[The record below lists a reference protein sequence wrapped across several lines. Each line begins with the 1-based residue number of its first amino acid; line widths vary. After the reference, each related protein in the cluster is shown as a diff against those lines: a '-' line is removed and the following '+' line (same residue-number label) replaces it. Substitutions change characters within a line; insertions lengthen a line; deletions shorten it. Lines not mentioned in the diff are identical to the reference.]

1 MNNRYELKHNL
12 LIKRKQYCTFDI
24 VDSNNLSSMI
34 GTIDRMKAFCEIN
47 KWKK

>member
-1 MNNRYELKHNL
+1 MKENFL

-24 VDSNNLSSMI
+24 VDSNKFLSMR
-34 GTIDRMKAFCEIN
+34 GTMERMKAFCEIN